1 MEKIVNKEEN
11 MKKFILV
18 IITLLLVVGCD
29 SVMNNPTKR
38 VETFLNK
45 YQIMDEEVLSQ
56 LDDTLNNDNT
66 LNDNQKNE
74 YRDLMKKQYQN
85 LTYTI
90 KEEEVDGNN
99 ATVKVEIEVYDFNKA
114 MMEADDYL
122 VENQDEFLDDEGN
135 VDNEKFMDYK
145 IEQMKNTNDKV
156 KYTIEFTLT
165 KEDNSWKLDDVDEA
179 TRQKIHGIYNYE

>member
-1 MEKIVNKEEN
+1 
-11 MKKFILV
+11 MKKFIVL
-18 IITLLLVVGCD
+18 ITAVFLLVGCE

-45 YQIMDEEVLSQ
+45 YQTMDSEVLSQ
-56 LDDTLNNDNT
+56 LDTTLNNDDT
-66 LNDNQKNE
+66 LTSNQKNN

-90 KEEEVDGNN
+90 KDEEVDGDN

-114 MMEADDYL
+114 MNDADDYL
-122 VENQDEFLDDEGN
+122 LENPDEFVGEDDN
-135 VDNEKFMDYK
+135 IDNEKFMDYK
-145 IEQMKNTNDKV
+145 INQMKNTNEKV

-165 KEDNSWKLDDVDEA
+165 KTNDKWTLDNVDEI
-179 TRQKIHGIYNYE
+179 TRQKIHGIYNY